1 MNTRVRTYDLKQD
14 IAGREALALLLLP
27 LGDTTLSHRGT
38 HGRHAE
44 LGQRMSPCGDVE
56 TWMVA

>member
-14 IAGREALALLLLP
+14 IAGREGLALLLLP
-27 LGDTTLSHRGT
+27 LGDTTLSHRGA

-56 TWMVA
+56 T